1 MLPKILIIFVLL
13 MIVASLGTALV
24 YLLKDR
30 NRSPRT
36 VKALTA
42 RIGMS
47 LALFFLLLIGFQ
59 TGVLHPHGLN
69 QANSRAGVAQT
80 SP

>member
-1 MLPKILIIFVLL
+1 MFTKILIVAALL
-13 MIVASLGTALV
+13 LIVASLGTALF

-42 RIGMS
+42 RISMS
-47 LALFFLLLIGFQ
+47 LALFFLLLIGYQ
-59 TGVLHPHGLN
+59 SGVLHPHGLGG
-69 QANSRAGVAQT
+69 AAAARPVAA
-80 SP
+80 PAR